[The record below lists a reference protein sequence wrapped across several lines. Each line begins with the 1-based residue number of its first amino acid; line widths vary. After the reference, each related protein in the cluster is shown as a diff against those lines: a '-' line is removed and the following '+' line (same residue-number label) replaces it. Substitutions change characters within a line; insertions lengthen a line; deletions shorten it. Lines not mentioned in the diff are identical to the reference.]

1 MAGQLVA
8 WREAVAIETRVV
20 ARASQRAGGLRT
32 PPTRAELA
40 ALSPARIAACGMSPS
55 RAAAL
60 ARLLRT
66 IDPEALAGHDSAA
79 VAARLCRERGV
90 GPWSVGVVGL
100 YGLGRAD
107 LGLVGDL
114 GLMRVASRLRGRPV
128 EPAETA
134 TLLAPH
140 GEWAGLASLYLL
152 SHPWA
157 GRG

>member
-1 MAGQLVA
+1 V
-8 WREAVAIETRVV
+8 
-20 ARASQRAGGLRT
+20 

-40 ALSPARIAACGMSPS
+40 ALSPAEIAACGMSSS

-60 ARLLRT
+60 ARVLR
-66 IDPEALAGHDSAA
+66 ILDPEALTGNDSPA
-79 VAARLCRERGV
+79 VAARLGRERGL

-100 YGLGRAD
+100 YGLGRLD

-114 GLMRVASRLRGRPV
+114 GLMRLASRLHGRPADV
-128 EPAETA
+128 AATA
-134 TLLAPH
+134 ALLAPH

-157 GRG
+157 GAPGLRG